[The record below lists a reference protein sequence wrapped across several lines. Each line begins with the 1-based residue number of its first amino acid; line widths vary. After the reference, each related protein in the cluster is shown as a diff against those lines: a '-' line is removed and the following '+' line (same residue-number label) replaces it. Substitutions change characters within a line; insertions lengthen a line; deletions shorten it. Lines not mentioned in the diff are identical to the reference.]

1 MSIMKDFEKAHHL
14 LGNFE
19 KKSTKYAG
27 ADDLSDA
34 LYILSAILKS
44 DDDSQ
49 LTKKVTALISKN
61 RTFILPYLHTLLEN
75 PSTHTYQEFD
85 YWCRVLQEY
94 FDYGF
99 ANDDLLFIEQELLK
113 HRELSRWN
121 SLTEKEKIRE
131 LISKIEQLSK
141 GQRAKIAEFI
151 QDALNTKKVK

>member
-1 MSIMKDFEKAHHL
+1 MSIMKDFEKAQHL
-14 LGNFE
+14 LDSFE
-19 KKSTKYAG
+19 KKSTKLAG
-27 ADDLSDA
+27 AADLSDA
-34 LYILSAILKS
+34 FYILSAMLKS
-44 DDDSQ
+44 DDHSQ
-49 LTKKVTALISKN
+49 LTEKVYTLISKN
-61 RTFILPYLHTLLEN
+61 RNFILPHLHTLLDN
-75 PSTHTYQEFD
+75 PAKHTYQEFD